1 MASYGEYTY
10 NNYTLLNPLIGRE
23 EFESTSFHEYTHMV
37 LTGRSCIGMMLYCF
51 EKIKIPYGCRQ
62 DELQYKTITEFLNRH
77 TDKVQEGLA
86 VFVQSVLKL
95 TSEGI
100 EACDKFTKNLLFNNN
115 TYYKYLEPLLFVIEV
130 MKKETCREEILK
142 TANIVF
148 LFGIECMN
156 GELYQE
162 DPLNFT
168 TGKAVQKMVS
178 RQDFSKKYLPD
189 NRFRKHLKYCRG
201 KAASCKEIQEFI
213 MPLLGEDV
221 LNLTFSRNEER
232 LRHIKD
238 FIINF
243 FGSSE
248 NISIYKNRLSE
259 INSVEANL
267 DEMYFQ
273 QLPAVFNEEEVMAC
287 SRKAEIDELQKAVC
301 EEYSMIM
308 LHGSLEESLLYIYGK
323 MGVDTG
329 FDYDKKYCSENE
341 LISHFDLG
349 KREILMVLGDVK
361 RMDELLLSPEK
372 KSVIVTSY
380 KNYDFSKNC
389 INLHKNICDE
399 IFIYCDRTYSNTR
412 CYLDLWK
419 NQNVYYRYMVYNN
432 MTVLIVK
439 IAEKRFFF
447 LPMTSIAAVEADA
460 DIRENRMNMQMCCEE
475 ADEGYDPYII
485 TGEDMRDRID
495 TVINCLLF
503 ITEKRK

>member
-1 MASYGEYTY
+1 MNTRLATT
-10 NNYTLLNPLIGRE
+10 NIRIQQWT
-23 EFESTSFHEYTHMV
+23 
-37 LTGRSCIGMMLYCF
+37 
-51 EKIKIPYGCRQ
+51 
-62 DELQYKTITEFLNRH
+62 
-77 TDKVQEGLA
+77 A
-86 VFVQSVLKL
+86 VFKAKAESGL
-95 TSEGI
+95 TVDEYCEQNGI
-100 EACDKFTKNLLFNNN
+100 SRNAYYYWLRRTRNAALEHTQTTFVELNVPSDEAALQPLSMVHSFIPQLTMEKNG
-115 TYYKYLEPLLFVIEV
+115 FVISLNSRTP
-130 MKKETCREEILK
+130 KEL
-142 TANIVF
+142 
-148 LFGIECMN
+148 L
-156 GELYQE
+156 
-162 DPLNFT
+162 
-168 TGKAVQKMVS
+168 
-178 RQDFSKKYLPD
+178 
-189 NRFRKHLKYCRG
+189 
-201 KAASCKEIQEFI
+201 I

-232 LRHIKD
+232 LHHIKD

-243 FGSSE
+243 FGSSD
-248 NISIYKNRLSE
+248 NISIYKNRLSK
-259 INSVEANL
+259 INTVEANL
-267 DEMYFQ
+267 NEMYFQ

-308 LHGSLEESLLYIYGK
+308 LHGSLEESLLYIYEK

-341 LISHFDLG
+341 LISHFDLE

-361 RMDELLLSPEK
+361 RMDELLLSREK

-460 DIRENRMNMQMCCEE
+460 DIRESRMNMQMCCEE